1 MYSNLTRTEY
11 LFGKKKEEYECL
23 EQIARERI
31 ADATALLRE
40 LAQEKKHTK
49 HIDALMQRYREI
61 EEARVIWQKILEVE
75 RFER

>member
-1 MYSNLTRTEY
+1 MYENLTRTEY
-11 LFGKKKEEYECL
+11 LFGKKKEAYECL
-23 EQIARERI
+23 EQTAKDRI

-40 LAQEKKHTK
+40 LALQKKHTK
-49 HIDALMQRYREI
+49 HIDALMKRYREV